1 MWAISDNWVIRTLEW
16 ALESWNGKLGELW
29 ELLTQTPESFKGGD
43 IWEVIVTINSAL
55 QGVGY
60 GLLVLFFAMGVF
72 QSAASFREIQRPEY
86 ALRHFIRFAAAKVAV
101 GYGME
106 IMTAIFSICGDIVQ
120 TVMGSIG
127 GAVGTAT
134 TLPAEMVE
142 AIEEVGF
149 LMSIPLWVVS
159 MLGAL
164 LIIVL
169 SFVLP
174 LFPAL
179 HVYRPVPAAAGVLC
193 RRGDFRHRQGVHQKL
208 CRRMHGGG
216 GHYPCLPHLLRV
228 HFQQHPGGGH
238 VPARCDH
245 GVSVCRPAHFQHAG
259 AHRPC
264 ERRGKNCK
272 GDVRLIGNCI
282 IDRFWAMPSRNTF
295 SIKPVRELIDR
306 YWMEGVSIDPFANT
320 ARLASVTND
329 LDPAYDTDCH
339 MDATDFLQTF
349 ADGSVDIVLYD
360 PPFSSRQVSECYRRL
375 GHTVNWETT
384 QNSYWRR
391 HKEQISRIVRPGG
404 LVFSFGWNSGGIGL
418 KYGFEK
424 IHIRLICHGGHH
436 NDTIAV
442 VERRT

>member
-1 MWAISDNWVIRTLEW
+1 
-16 ALESWNGKLGELW
+16 
-29 ELLTQTPESFKGGD
+29 
-43 IWEVIVTINSAL
+43 
-55 QGVGY
+55 
-60 GLLVLFFAMGVF
+60 
-72 QSAASFREIQRPEY
+72 
-86 ALRHFIRFAAAKVAV
+86 
-101 GYGME
+101 
-106 IMTAIFSICGDIVQ
+106 
-120 TVMGSIG
+120 
-127 GAVGTAT
+127 
-134 TLPAEMVE
+134 
-142 AIEEVGF
+142 
-149 LMSIPLWVVS
+149 
-159 MLGAL
+159 
-164 LIIVL
+164 
-169 SFVLP
+169 
-174 LFPAL
+174 
-179 HVYRPVPAAAGVLC
+179 
-193 RRGDFRHRQGVHQKL
+193 
-208 CRRMHGGG
+208 
-216 GHYPCLPHLLRV
+216 
-228 HFQQHPGGGH
+228 
-238 VPARCDH
+238 
-245 GVSVCRPAHFQHAG
+245 
-259 AHRPC
+259 
-264 ERRGKNCK
+264 
-272 GDVRLIGNCI
+272 
-282 IDRFWAMPSRNTF
+282 MPSRNTF

-424 IHIRLICHGGHH
+424 IHIRLICHGGPH